1 MTRSNWKNPFS
12 QSQIFKSIYLNRNS
26 EKPIKVWTRNSV
38 IFPLFVG
45 KILSVYNGKKFV
57 NVQISQE
64 MIGFKLGE
72 FVATRRKI
80 VHKKS
85 NL

>member
-72 FVATRRKI
+72 FV
-80 VHKKS
+80 V
-85 NL
+85 NLIF

>member
-1 MTRSNWKNPFS
+1 MTRSSWKNPFS

-26 EKPIKVWTRNSV
+26 EKPIKVWTRSSV

-45 KILSVYNGKKFV
+45 KILSIYNGKKFV

-72 FVATRRKI
+72 FVPTRRKI
-80 VHKKS
+80 THKKK
-85 NL
+85 

>member
-1 MTRSNWKNPFS
+1 MTRSSWKNPFS

-72 FVATRRKI
+72 FVSTRRKI
-80 VHKKS
+80 VHKKK
-85 NL
+85 

>member
-1 MTRSNWKNPFS
+1 MARSNWKNPFS

-45 KILSVYNGKKFV
+45 KILSIYNGKKFV
-57 NVQISQE
+57 NLQISQE

-72 FVATRRKI
+72 FVPTRRK
-80 VHKKS
+80 VTHKKK
-85 NL
+85 

>member
-72 FVATRRKI
+72 FVSTRRKI
-80 VHKKS
+80 VHKKK
-85 NL
+85 

>member
-1 MTRSNWKNPFS
+1 MTRSSWKNPFS
-12 QSQIFKSIYLNRNS
+12 QSQIFKSVYLNYNS

-45 KILSVYNGKKFV
+45 KVFSVYNGKKFV
-57 NVQISQE
+57 NVQISEE

-72 FVATRRKI
+72 LVSTRKKTI
-80 VHKKS
+80 HKKK
-85 NL
+85 

>member
-80 VHKKS
+80 VHKKK
-85 NL
+85 